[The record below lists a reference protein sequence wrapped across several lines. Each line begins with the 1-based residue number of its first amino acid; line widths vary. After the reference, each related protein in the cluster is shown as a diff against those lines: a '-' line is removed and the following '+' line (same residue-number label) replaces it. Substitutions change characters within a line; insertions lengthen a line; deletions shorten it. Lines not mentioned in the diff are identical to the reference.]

1 MLERGLRLPGN
12 ELSEEK
18 IAARGTL
25 LREQLQVGD
34 PAFRKACLNLLIDRV
49 EVDDAEVRIR
59 GPKSAL
65 AVAASGNLPKLSDG
79 VPSFVQP
86 AIP

>member
-1 MLERGLRLPGN
+1 MLERELRLPGN
-12 ELSEEK
+12 QLSEEK

-25 LREQLQVGD
+25 LRERLQVGD
-34 PAFRKACLNLLIDRV
+34 LTFRKARLNLLIGRV

-59 GPKSAL
+59 GPKSAP
-65 AVAASGNLPKLSDG
+65 AAAASGNLPKLSDG

-86 AIP
+86 GIP

>member
-1 MLERGLRLPGN
+1 MLERELRLPDN
-12 ELSEEK
+12 ELSAEK

-34 PAFRKACLNLLIDRV
+34 LAFRKACLNLLIDCA

-65 AVAASGNLPKLSDG
+65 AVAA
-79 VPSFVQP
+79 
-86 AIP
+86 